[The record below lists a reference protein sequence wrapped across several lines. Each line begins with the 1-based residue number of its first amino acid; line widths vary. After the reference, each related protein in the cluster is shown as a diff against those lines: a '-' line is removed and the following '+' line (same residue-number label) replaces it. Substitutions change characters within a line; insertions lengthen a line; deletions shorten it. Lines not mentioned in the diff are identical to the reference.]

1 MEENQEEDEE
11 KYSCSNISFKLIIIA
26 LLYYLYKKVT
36 RYEHQFYPFFKRA
49 ISYRNGK
56 NVLLDIKTKWG
67 ESLNINNIL
76 QEYPRPQFERDSYL
90 NLNGEWDC
98 TLTQMDNKTETII
111 YNGKIIVPFPIESR
125 LSGIENLSLDPGM
138 ILYYKKILDLSKLE
152 NKGRYLLHFGAVD
165 QTTTVYINDK
175 KVGEHD
181 GGYHPFFFDIT
192 NYITDITKTE
202 ILVKVIDNY
211 SANGAA
217 FGKQGEPRRR
227 IFYQKIGGIWQTV
240 WIESVP
246 NIYIKD
252 VKITPNYDDHSVSFY
267 LTLPENNDN
276 NNINETEC
284 EVKILNDKKEIIT
297 TGKIFP
303 YQEMNI
309 SLPYDFRSWS
319 PEDPYLYKV
328 EYTFNKDVVKSYFGM
343 RKFSIGVDQN
353 NIKRLLLNN
362 KPYFQNGVLDQGF
375 WSDGIYTA
383 PSDEAL
389 IYDIKIMKNLGFNML
404 RKHIKIEPLRWY
416 YHCDTLGMLVW
427 QDQPSGGS
435 YPYNKADE
443 SYYYTDDDYEMYNR
457 TSEIGRLNFI
467 RDMKRT
473 LNLLYNSPCIS
484 TWVPFNEGWGQFDS
498 VKIAN
503 MVKDLDK
510 TRFVDHASG
519 YVDHFGPD
527 FRSLHIYFDTI
538 EFEKDEL
545 NRPIVLSEY
554 GGYGLR
560 IKEHLGCTEYF
571 SYIMYKNKET
581 LTKAIKNLI
590 KNEIY
595 PNMEKGLCAAVYT
608 QLSDIEQE
616 INGFMTYD
624 RKVIK
629 VNVKEIKEANDL
641 IKFR

>member
-1 MEENQEEDEE
+1 M
-11 KYSCSNISFKLIIIA
+11 
-26 LLYYLYKKVT
+26 
-36 RYEHQFYPFFKRA
+36 
-49 ISYRNGK
+49 
-56 NVLLDIKTKWG
+56 
-67 ESLNINNIL
+67 SLN
-76 QEYPRPQFERDSYL
+76 
-90 NLNGEWDC
+90 
-98 TLTQMDNKTETII
+98 
-111 YNGKIIVPFPIESR
+111 
-125 LSGIENLSLDPGM
+125 PGM
-138 ILYYKKILDLSKLE
+138 ILYYKKIIDLSKLE

-165 QTTTVYINDK
+165 QFTTVYINDK
-175 KVGEHD
+175 KVD
-181 GGYHPFFFDIT
+181 HPFYFDIT
-192 NYITDITKTE
+192 NYIQNISKTE

-227 IFYQKIGGIWQTV
+227 IYYQKTGGIWQTV

-252 VKITPNYDDHSVSFY
+252 IKITPYYDDHCVSFY
-267 LTLPENNDN
+267 LTLPENIN
-276 NNINETEC
+276 NNDINAKNTEC
-284 EVKILNDKKEIIT
+284 EVKILNDQKEIIS
-297 TGKIFP
+297 TGKILP
-303 YQEMNI
+303 YKEINI
-309 SLPYDFRSWS
+309 SLPNDFRSWS
-319 PEDPYLYKV
+319 PEDPYLYNV
-328 EYTFNKDVVKSYFGM
+328 EYTFDKDRVKSYFGM
-343 RKFSIGVDQN
+343 RKFSIDYDHK
-353 NIKRLLLNN
+353 NIRRLLLNN

-375 WSDGIYTA
+375 WPDGIYTA

-389 IYDIKIMKNLGFNML
+389 KYDIKTMKDLGFNML

-435 YPYNKADE
+435 YPYNTADE
-443 SYYYTDDDYEMYNR
+443 SFYYTDDDYEMYNR

-473 LNLLYNSPCIS
+473 LDLLYNSPCIS

-503 MVKDLDK
+503 MVKGIDK
-510 TRFVDHASG
+510 TRFVDHTSG

-538 EFEKDEL
+538 EIKKDEL
-545 NRPIVLSEY
+545 DRPIVLSEY

-560 IKEHLGCTEYF
+560 IKGHLGCTEYF
-571 SYIMYKNKET
+571 SYIMFQNKEE
-581 LTKAIKNLI
+581 LTNAIKKLI
-590 KNEIY
+590 KDEIY

-616 INGFMTYD
+616 INGFLTYD
-624 RKVIK
+624 RKVLK
-629 VNVKEIKEANDL
+629 VNVKEIKEVNDM
-641 IKFR
+641 IKLR